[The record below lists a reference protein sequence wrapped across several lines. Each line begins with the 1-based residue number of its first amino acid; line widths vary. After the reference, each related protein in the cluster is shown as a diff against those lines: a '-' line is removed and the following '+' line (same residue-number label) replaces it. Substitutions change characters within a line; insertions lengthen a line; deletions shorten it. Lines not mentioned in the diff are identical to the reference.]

1 MTKKELKAQV
11 MDTLSEI
18 NPGEMFQLYTKLSQ
32 KQFLARDL
40 GLSARTYQQWKELNI
55 TPPAEQEKKDGQ
67 KREWVKLDFVE
78 YIWMKMV
85 ISLRELGY
93 PYADI
98 STARDYLFEK
108 VDLASNKLIPA
119 DNPDIARQF
128 IDVYAGDQLSGPL
141 KGVMEELIQ
150 LPEVAKIIGN
160 LFASSRKRL
169 DLILFEA
176 INNKQMEIGIG
187 FFEGGECIPFNWNLF
202 VTVENWNNDHNK
214 EDLLNDTIRRPH
226 LYISITRLIME
237 FITEAEKEGR
247 ELAVAL
253 LNKDELAVLRE
264 LRNKEWKN
272 ITINFDKHKGSRI
285 IKTEKETTIKDSEVK
300 DFIKNF
306 MFANDSEMHLK
317 KTNNGELIINATRK
331 KKLNQ

>member
-1 MTKKELKAQV
+1 MTRKELKAQV
-11 MDTLSEI
+11 MNTLSEI

-32 KQFLARDL
+32 KQFYARDL
-40 GLSARTYQQWKELNI
+40 GLSARTYQQWKDLDI
-55 TPPAEQEKKDGQ
+55 TPPSEQEKKDGQ

-93 PYADI
+93 PYSDI
-98 STARDYLFEK
+98 KAARNFLFDKAEL
-108 VDLASNKLIPA
+108 DPQKLIPS
-119 DNPDIARQF
+119 DNHDIVRQF
-128 IDVYAGDQLSGPL
+128 IDVYAGDQLSWPL
-141 KGVMEELIQ
+141 KDVMEELMH
-150 LPEVAKIIGN
+150 LPEVTQIIGN
-160 LFASSRKRL
+160 LFASRNKKL

-176 INNKQMEIGIG
+176 ITNKQQEIGIG
-187 FFEGGECIPFNWNLF
+187 FFEGGECTPFNWNLF
-202 VTVENWNNDHNK
+202 LTVDHWGTDYSK
-214 EDLLNDTIRRPH
+214 EDLLNNTLRRPH
-226 LYISITRLIME
+226 LYISITRLLMA

-247 ELAVAL
+247 ELAFSL
-253 LNKDELAVLRE
+253 LNNDELTVLRE

-285 IKTEKETTIKDSEVK
+285 IKTEKEATIKDSEVK
-300 DFIKNF
+300 EFIKNF